1 LWGDVAAL
9 KRLARWC
16 RRYGP
21 FVGLE
26 ETEAPESLLIDV
38 TGSAHLFHGEES
50 LGRCVLRE
58 LAHVGLTAYVAIAD
72 TIGAAWAAAF
82 CAARRHSPSPIVI
95 PPGGQTAALESWP
108 VEALRL
114 APSVVETLRELDL
127 RTIGQLW
134 QLPRET
140 LPSRFGPEILLRL
153 DQALGRVPEMI
164 VPERPEE
171 PVEARWGCEE
181 PIDNAVAIEAIL
193 NRLLNRVVRRVA
205 ARGAGILRIEISL
218 TCPAQEPLRISIGCV
233 RSTLHQKRLLELVC
247 LQLER
252 LRMTRGVVDFL
263 VRVTATAPL
272 DVSQPDLFG
281 GEKRP
286 DDQREL
292 EALLNRLSSRLGRSS
307 VLSPELRADHQP
319 ERATAFRPV
328 IGSSKPEPRDGEVP
342 TPGSRPVQLL
352 SLAVPVAVTSIVPD
366 GPPIRLRWQNADH
379 RIIRYDG
386 PERIET
392 GWWRQSLIRRDYYRV
407 ETDDGQRYWLFRA
420 LDDGHWFLHG
430 EF

>member
-127 RTIGQLW
+127 RT
-134 QLPRET
+134 
-140 LPSRFGPEILLRL
+140 
-153 DQALGRVPEMI
+153 
-164 VPERPEE
+164 
-171 PVEARWGCEE
+171 PVEKLRSPRRRNHRAALLART
-181 PIDNAVAIEAIL
+181 
-193 NRLLNRVVRRVA
+193 RRRVL
-205 ARGAGILRIEISL
+205 RRPRHVRDGAERMIE
-218 TCPAQEPLRISIGCV
+218 
-233 RSTLHQKRLLELVC
+233 
-247 LQLER
+247 
-252 LRMTRGVVDFL
+252 VVD
-263 VRVTATAPL
+263 VGL
-272 DVSQPDLFG
+272 D
-281 GEKRP
+281 
-286 DDQREL
+286 
-292 EALLNRLSSRLGRSS
+292 SS
-307 VLSPELRADHQP
+307 ADVDWP
-319 ERATAFRPV
+319 
-328 IGSSKPEPRDGEVP
+328 
-342 TPGSRPVQLL
+342 
-352 SLAVPVAVTSIVPD
+352 
-366 GPPIRLRWQNADH
+366 
-379 RIIRYDG
+379 
-386 PERIET
+386 
-392 GWWRQSLIRRDYYRV
+392 
-407 ETDDGQRYWLFRA
+407 
-420 LDDGHWFLHG
+420 
-430 EF
+430 